1 MGDPR
6 GARRLRE
13 LLRQP
18 RRPRREKSAGCTV
31 QPPVHGERPSSAAPP
46 TYSPP
51 SRAPGAEAVFSC
63 PPPVTIQSCF
73 EVAPRCFFLAP
84 CLSSGPGD
92 FAWRTSLGRFIG
104 RWGRAVDAMQWSRR
118 SGPARCVRGAV
129 DTRLRTLSGSTAHTH
144 TTVVALHTQRDGHQ
158 GQPVNAL
165 TAVVCVA
172 PRPPE
177 PAHARHQFRS

>member
-31 QPPVHGERPSSAAPP
+31 QPPVHGERPSSAA
-46 TYSPP
+46 
-51 SRAPGAEAVFSC
+51 